1 MIEAD
6 RVLRPLREA
15 GPAIERLET
24 YESPA
29 VLLEALR
36 ATWHA
41 VERSLRLL
49 LRADPSAADELRQA
63 AFSAELTTDAV
74 VTELRRRD
82 RISLELAGRIHEL
95 GRAVRRGEA
104 GEVRAADADAAEA
117 VVRGLRREVGE
128 LADVP
133 LREAARSVVTREPL
147 REAVHEVKPSPPV
160 VKRWVVIAGIAGAA
174 LLGVVLAVLLLGQ
187 PSPMERGISAFRAE
201 NWALAEQRF
210 REVLSRDDENVTAR
224 LYLARILRMQSRNDE
239 AASLLSGAARLAP
252 RDAAVRRELGYLFL
266 DLNRPAQAV
275 DQLLVAVE
283 EEPDEP
289 LNWVALVGAMQQAG
303 NPAAEEWLRRA
314 PASAQAMIR
323 TGR

>member
-6 RVLRPLREA
+6 RVLRPLYEA
-15 GPAIERLET
+15 EPAIERLET

-49 LRADPSAADELRQA
+49 LRADPSVSDGMRQA
-63 AFSAELTTDAV
+63 AFSAELTTDEV

-95 GRAVRRGEA
+95 GRAVQRGEA
-104 GEVRAADADAAEA
+104 GEVRAADADAADA
-117 VVRGLRREVGE
+117 VVRGVRREVRE

-133 LREAARSVVTREPL
+133 LREAARHVVTREAL
-147 REAVHEVKPSPPV
+147 RDEVHAVDAAPPV
-160 VKRWVVIAGIAGAA
+160 VKRWVVIAGIASAA
-174 LLGVVLAVLLLGQ
+174 LLGVVLAVLLLGR
-187 PSPMERGISAFRAE
+187 PSAMESGITAFRSE
-201 NWALAEQRF
+201 NWAVAEQRF
-210 REVLSRDDENVTAR
+210 REALARDDENVTAR
-224 LYLARILRMQSRNDE
+224 LYLARILRMQSRNEE
-239 AASLLSGAARLAP
+239 AASLLSGAAALAP

-266 DLNRPAQAV
+266 DLNRPEQAV
-275 DQLLVAVE
+275 DQLLIAVE
-283 EEPDEP
+283 EEPGEP